1 MAGPKGRIV
10 RGALDALTD
19 VFDPKTY
26 YHASTEPSITK
37 FDPNA
42 LDSWEDFNP
51 GRRGATFFT
60 SDPNYANRI
69 LEDKYGEEKINVWET
84 DDSSLKYEEYLD
96 ELFERGEAPTV
107 YPVRIKT
114 DEIFNYKNKKQV
126 EDLLKSGLDE
136 DRHWADKEIRQFYL
150 GPEFG
155 YEHHH
160 PKIKEVFDR
169 IRKGE
174 WGILESSRIQELM
187 KEKGYRGY
195 KTREPG
201 TVGLFYP
208 HKGDVRSIFAK
219 FNPKKSKSGNI
230 LASVPAAAL
239 ASGIFSE
246 LGDE

>member
-10 RGALDALTD
+10 RGALEALTD

-26 YHASTEPSITK
+26 YHASAEPSITK

-42 LDSWEDFNP
+42 PDSWGEYSQ

-60 SDPNYANRI
+60 SDPKYANRI
-69 LEDKYGEEKINVWET
+69 LKDKYEEEKITPNFPT
-84 DDSSLKYEEYLD
+84 YEEYLD
-96 ELFERGEAPTV
+96 YLSQHGEAHTV

-114 DEIFNYKNKKQV
+114 DEIFDYKNKKQV
-126 EDLLKSGLDE
+126 EDLLLMITPTLRNYTR
-136 DRHWADKEIRQFYL
+136 DRLR
-150 GPEFG
+150 G
-155 YEHHH
+155 
-160 PKIKEVFDR
+160 
-169 IRKGE
+169 GE
-174 WGILESSRIQELM
+174 WGIFESSEIQELM

-195 KTREPG
+195 KTSEPG

-208 HKGDVRSIFAK
+208 HEGDVRSIFAK